1 MLKLVIFDM
10 DGTVFDTNRI
20 IYNSTKLLFKEY
32 KKDLNFSETKK
43 YFGTGAVNYLKKLAE
58 KKGIKENINVL
69 LKKRRN
75 YANNINIKPGIF
87 PGIKG
92 LLMEL
97 KKNKIKIALAT
108 GSSMHSVKRNM
119 KETKLKIKFDAIMT
133 VDDVKNAK
141 PAPEI
146 FLKIIKKLK
155 TKRQE
160 ALVIEDSI
168 AGIEAAKRAGIK
180 VIALTNSFP
189 KSRLKKADLIVDSA
203 EKLSLKVLNNTTTM
217 K

>member
-1 MLKLVIFDM
+1 
-10 DGTVFDTNRI
+10 
-20 IYNSTKLLFKEY
+20 
-32 KKDLNFSETKK
+32 
-43 YFGTGAVNYLKKLAE
+43 
-58 KKGIKENINVL
+58 
-69 LKKRRN
+69 
-75 YANNINIKPGIF
+75 
-87 PGIKG
+87 
-92 LLMEL
+92 
-97 KKNKIKIALAT
+97 
-108 GSSMHSVKRNM
+108 MHSVKRNM
-119 KETKLKIKFDAIMT
+119 KEEKLKTHFDVIMT

-141 PAPEI
+141 PNPEI

-155 TKRQE
+155 TKRSE

-203 EKLSLKVLNNTTTM
+203 EKLNINTLNYMTTI

>member
-10 DGTVFDTNRI
+10 DGTVFDTNKI
-20 IYNSTKLLFKEY
+20 IYNSTKLLFEEY
-32 KKDLNFSETKK
+32 KKKLNFSETKK
-43 YFGTGAVNYLKKLAE
+43 YFGTGAITYLKKLAE
-58 KKGIKENINVL
+58 KKGIKEDIKIL

-75 YANNINIKPGIF
+75 YTNKIKLKPKIF
-87 PGIKG
+87 PGIKK
-92 LLMEL
+92 LLREL

-119 KETKLKIKFDAIMT
+119 KEEKLKTHFDVIMT

-141 PAPEI
+141 PNPEI

-155 TKRQE
+155 TKRSE

-168 AGIEAAKRAGIK
+168 AGIEASKRAGIK

-203 EKLSLKVLNNTTTM
+203 EKLNINTLNYMTTI